1 MFEGF
6 GNVAEML
13 EIEEDEHTMDLD
25 NFSPMNELNVIVNSP
40 KPNDN
45 DADSWEFYCYIFRLL
60 IKHVACKCY
69 FHVASGNL

>member
-13 EIEEDEHTMDLD
+13 EIEEDKHTMDLD

-45 DADSWEFYCYIFRLL
+45 DADS
-60 IKHVACKCY
+60 
-69 FHVASGNL
+69 